1 MLVKD
6 VMKSPVLSVGPETT
20 LEEAHRLLLEKGI
33 RHLRGRVRI
42 LSCLSSHPLEGL
54 ARVVLP

>member
-20 LEEAHRLLLEKGI
+20 LEEAYRL
-33 RHLRGRVRI
+33 
-42 LSCLSSHPLEGL
+42 
-54 ARVVLP
+54 

>member
-20 LEEAHRLLLEKGI
+20 LEEAYRLLLEKGI
-33 RHLRGRVRI
+33 RHL
-42 LSCLSSHPLEGL
+42 P
-54 ARVVLP
+54 VLKDGKLLGIITDRTSAWPPAT